1 MTTDKNTLLDLYFF
15 FSKKKKKI
23 FLILAFKHNSH
34 ARTLPKKFGRVFP
47 LLSTSPALLAFESN
61 DVKLKIIAQIEAMV
75 AIIGDCRGT
84 TDKNTLLDL

>member
-15 FSKKKKKI
+15 FLKKRV
-23 FLILAFKHNSH
+23 FQILAFKHNSH

-61 DVKLKIIAQIEAMV
+61 DVKLKISIQIEAMV
-75 AIIGDCRGT
+75 AIIGDYRGT
-84 TDKNTLLDL
+84 TDKNTHLDL